1 MPSRESDLDRDGLLG
16 TYLKLSTACRTLS
29 NRENDFDG
37 ESDGDLWSQVS
48 THNGAAFAELF
59 ERHSKSVYNHCFRL
73 TGSWSAAEDLTSV
86 VFSPSLATTRSGQDS
101 RRLDPS
107 LVVGGREQR
116 HAKL

>member
-86 VFSPSLATTRSGQDS
+86 VFLQAGDDEIRSGFTATRSFPGCWRS
-101 RRLDPS
+101 RTTP
-107 LVVGGREQR
+107 RE
-116 HAKL
+116 L